1 MRAVEI
7 LPPSFLPMS
16 EDSSP
21 KKKTV
26 RKSAR
31 KKTAKKATSRD
42 SVAEELTQ
50 EQTLPL
56 VSVNDSP
63 IPESPDSS
71 KKEDQERRP
80 SREPKKGVRDRRREP
95 RQDDGERDV
104 SNQDSNQSEQA
115 GDAPAARD
123 SDSGGDDHDGRG
135 RGKGR
140 GRGGRGRRGDES
152 QPKART
158 PIDENQLQKKAWK
171 IYLSEVTEEGLALLD
186 DNGLRSFARGSFQ
199 AARVFLEEEQRHGK

>member
-1 MRAVEI
+1 
-7 LPPSFLPMS
+7 MS

-31 KKTAKKATSRD
+31 KKTAKKATSTD
-42 SVAEELTQ
+42 SVAEESTQ

-63 IPESPDSS
+63 IPESQDPS

-95 RQDDGERDV
+95 RQDDEDRDGG
-104 SNQDSNQSEQA
+104 NQESNQSEQA

-123 SDSGGDDHDGRG
+123 SNSGGDDQDGRG

-158 PIDENQLQKKAWK
+158 PIDEDQLQKKAWE

>member
-1 MRAVEI
+1 
-7 LPPSFLPMS
+7 MS

-140 GRGGRGRRGDES
+140 GRGGRGRRRDES
-152 QPKART
+152 QPKARM